1 MTIERSQ
8 YPHRVSQCI
17 LDVIAINDMEQMV
30 DFPTRWDA
38 TLDLILTSHPSCS
51 ARCKPLP
58 SLGKSDHDIVLYD
71 TTLTPLRPKPPKR
84 KLYLWRKAD
93 VEGIRED
100 LREYA
105 AEVNTN
111 SELTASVN
119 SFWDS
124 FRERVTTVMEKH
136 IPSKTT
142 PRRNSNL
149 WINTDIRRAI
159 RRKQRAH
166 KKARDTGKKRDKDRY
181 KRLQAE
187 VRLDIK
193 RANST

>member
-1 MTIERSQ
+1 
-8 YPHRVSQCI
+8 
-17 LDVIAINDMEQMV
+17 MV

-38 TLDLILTSHPSCS
+38 TLDLILTSHPNFS